1 MPSTLAPALECA
13 VLKEDT
19 LSVFTIERPRL
30 FGIAYRMLGS
40 VVEAEDVVQDAW
52 LRWQSV
58 DRNAVRDAPAF
69 LTTVTTRLAINVA
82 QSARMRRQ
90 AYIGPWLPEP
100 VDTSVDPRLGAER
113 DEALGFA
120 VLRLLEALTPT
131 ERAAYVLREAF
142 DYPYK
147 QIAEMLHLGEAN
159 TRQLVT
165 RARKHIAHGRHAPV
179 STADQRRL
187 LEAFMAAA
195 RQGDIAELEALFAED
210 ICSYSDGNGM
220 PRVARKPVLGRAT
233 VAKFTA
239 LVRSRLWIGT
249 TVEMVEANGQ
259 ACFLVRRN
267 GIAFG
272 LGTVHGSVH
281 GIDHVIWIMNPAKL
295 ASISRAA
302 SKDLESNQA
311 SQPPVNASCPR
322 SLSNPATA

>member
-1 MPSTLAPALECA
+1 MPLTLVPALEYA
-13 VLKEDT
+13 VRTEDT

-52 LRWQSV
+52 LRWQ
-58 DRNAVRDAPAF
+58 NADRDAVHDASAF

-82 QSARMRRQ
+82 QSARLRRQ

-100 VDTSVDPRLGAER
+100 VDTSVDPLLGAER
-113 DEALGFA
+113 GEALEFA

-147 QIAEMLHLGEAN
+147 QIAEMLQLGEAN

-165 RARKHIAHGRHAPV
+165 RARKHVADGRRAPV
-179 STADQRRL
+179 SASDQRRL
-187 LEAFMAAA
+187 LEAFIAAA
-195 RQGDIAELEALFAED
+195 QQGNITELEALFAKD
-210 ICSYSDGNGM
+210 ICSYSDGNGIAH
-220 PRVARKPVLGRAT
+220 VARKPVLGRAT

-249 TVEMVEANGQ
+249 TFEMVEANGQ
-259 ACFLVRRN
+259 ACFMVRRN
-267 GIAFG
+267 GIAFA

-281 GIDHVIWIMNPAKL
+281 GIDNVMWVMNPAKL
-295 ASISRAA
+295 ASISGDGRR
-302 SKDLESNQA
+302 N
-311 SQPPVNASCPR
+311 
-322 SLSNPATA
+322 